1 MHVQCAC
8 PVHRTERGAVQ
19 SNVETYVLFAAAE
32 FAWLFLDGSRLGFAV
47 ACLLGTACPLA
58 EIPLIK
64 YALFSPSWL
73 VGLTD
78 IAERVTYADCLGRLV
93 LIGGCRVW

>member
-1 MHVQCAC
+1 
-8 PVHRTERGAVQ
+8 
-19 SNVETYVLFAAAE
+19 VETYVLFAAAE

-78 IAERVTYADCLGRLV
+78 IAVRVTYADCLGAGAIRTPTCICSARYVFL
-93 LIGGCRVW
+93 LPQ